1 MVEIQIAAPAGTL
14 CEQIEQRI
22 KQLVEEHELDC
33 SVELV
38 NDFEAIIGLQV
49 FSIPG
54 LLIDG
59 VLKSVGRV
67 PEIAELTDWLGLDVT
82 ENPERPPG

>member
-1 MVEIQIAAPAGTL
+1 MVTIQIAAPPGTL
-14 CEQIEQRI
+14 CDQVEQRV
-22 KQLVEEHELDC
+22 KQMRDMYELDC

-49 FSIPG
+49 YAIPG

-67 PEIAELTDWLGLDVT
+67 PELSELIDWLGLGTMGDSD
-82 ENPERPPG
+82 RPQR